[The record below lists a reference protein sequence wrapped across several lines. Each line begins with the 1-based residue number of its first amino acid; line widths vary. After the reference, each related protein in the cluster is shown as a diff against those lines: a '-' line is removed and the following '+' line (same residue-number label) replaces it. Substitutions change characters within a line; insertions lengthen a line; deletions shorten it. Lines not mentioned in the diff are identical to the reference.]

1 MAGHRK
7 ERIEELI
14 KRIIG
19 DMLLTEIKDP
29 RIGFTTVYRV
39 EVSRDLSVAD
49 VFVSVI
55 GDAAQKKKTIAGL
68 NSASGFIRSKVG
80 DHVKL
85 RQTPEIKFHL
95 DDSIEKGNDMVN
107 LLAKLEYESNRTR
120 AEKKEE
126 EESKEKGS

>member
-19 DMLLTEIKDP
+19 DMLLTEIKDR

-49 VFVSVI
+49 VFISVI
-55 GDAAQKKKTIAGL
+55 GDNVQKKKTIAGL
-68 NSASGFIRSKVG
+68 NSASGFIRSRVG

-95 DDSIEKGNDMVN
+95 YDSIEKGNDMVN
-107 LLAKLEYESNRTR
+107 LLAKLEYDSNRTR

-126 EESKEKGS
+126 EESKGKES